1 MRHPGLDR
9 PSCNQQE
16 IRGMKADAIHSLK
29 YIIMFKVW
37 RVSVRPCLT
46 LQPRGLQPTRLLCP
60 WDFPG
65 KNAGVGC
72 YFLTHGIFWIQGLNR
87 FACISGTGRW
97 VPYRLCQLR
106 SWDWGQTSRDRTGV
120 TDSCWCQLLLAR
132 VRRLQTEQGEME
144 RGVSISPWEDG

>member
-1 MRHPGLDR
+1 MGHPGLDR

-16 IRGMKADAIHSLK
+16 IGVMKAGAIHSLK

-37 RVSVRPCLT
+37 RVSARPCLT
-46 LQPRGLQPTRLLCP
+46 LQPHGLQPTRLLCP

-65 KNAGVGC
+65 ENTGVGC

-87 FACISGTGRW
+87 IACISGTGRK

-106 SWDWGQTSRDRTGV
+106 GRD
-120 TDSCWCQLLLAR
+120 
-132 VRRLQTEQGEME
+132 
-144 RGVSISPWEDG
+144 